1 MKKRNGFLRLT
12 AICLIV
18 ILSAT
23 GCWNRR
29 ELNTLAVVMGVGI
42 DKGED
47 QGQVQLTAQIVKPGE
62 LKTHQAGSG
71 GGGGKAYINIE
82 NTGETVFSTIRGFT
96 HKFNQKLYFQH
107 NQILIFSRDIA
118 QEGVE
123 KSIDFFLRDQETRLT
138 VFVLVAKNK
147 AGEILDVQPQLQK
160 IPAIDITNML
170 ESQTATS
177 QTSLVRMNQFVSRLI
192 SKTTA
197 PIAPLIEISGAN
209 NEKRAYVSGT
219 AVFKKDK
226 LAGQL
231 NDAETRG
238 LLWVLGEVKSGII
251 DVDCPGGN
259 GKASLEIIRA
269 ESKVTPEIK
278 DGKIHI
284 TVKIK
289 EEGSLGSQSCS
300 ADFTL
305 PTAIEALEKRKVAAI
320 RNEVMAALEKAR
332 KLNTDI
338 FGFGDTV
345 HQRYPMLW
353 KEYETRWDEIFPH
366 IEIELSIEAKI
377 RRIGRINKP
386 AYPEKE

>member
-1 MKKRNGFLRLT
+1 MKKRSGFLRLT

-62 LKTHQAGSG
+62 LKTHQAGG

-82 NTGETVFSTIRGFT
+82 NTGDTVFSTIRGFT

-147 AGEILDVQPQLQK
+147 AGEILDVQPQLHN
-160 IPAIDITNML
+160 IPAIDIADML

>member
-1 MKKRNGFLRLT
+1 MKKRSGFLRLT

-42 DKGED
+42 DKGEA
-47 QGQVQLTAQIVKPGE
+47 QGQVRLTAQIVKPGQ
-62 LKTHQAGSG
+62 LKTHQAGG
-71 GGGGKAYINIE
+71 GGSGGKAYINIE
-82 NTGETVFSTIRGFT
+82 NTGETVFSTIRRFT

-107 NQILIFSRDIA
+107 NQILVFSREIA
-118 QEGVE
+118 QEGVQ

-147 AGEILDVQPQLQK
+147 AGEILDVHPQLQN
-160 IPAIDITNML
+160 IPAIDIADIL
-170 ESQTATS
+170 KAQHATS
-177 QTSLVRMNQFVSRLI
+177 QTSLVRMDQFTSRLM
-192 SKTTA
+192 SRTTA
-197 PIAPLIEISGAN
+197 PIAPFIEVSEES

-226 LAGQL
+226 LVGEL

-259 GKASLEIIRA
+259 GKISLEIIRA
-269 ESKVTPEIK
+269 NSKVTPEIK
-278 DGKIHI
+278 DDKIHI

-300 ADFTL
+300 EDFTL
-305 PTAIEALEKRKVAAI
+305 PTAIEALEKRKAAAI
-320 RNEVMAALEKAR
+320 RNEVLAALKKAR
-332 KLNTDI
+332 ELNTDI
-338 FGFGDTV
+338 FGFGDSV
-345 HQRYPMLW
+345 HQKYPKQW
-353 KEYETRWDEIFPH
+353 QEYETRWDEIFPH

-377 RRIGRINKP
+377 RRLGRINKP